1 MADERLLD
9 FPAKTTPVPADI
21 IYVGDSAD
29 SFEEVKSTIEE
40 IISAYPALISIA
52 ELVTVANQMIY
63 TTGAN
68 TYATT
73 SLTVFARSL
82 LDDASASA
90 ARTTLGLEI
99 GVNVQAYSLA
109 LSNIAG
115 LTTVANNLIYTTAS
129 DTYAVIAPV
138 NSALLISSVA
148 GVPSWA
154 NTGIPA
160 FTMGGAIN
168 MNSNS
173 ITNVPAPSAGGDA
186 TNKTYVD
193 NIVQNVHPACLAAS
207 TANLTAT
214 YANGASGVGATLTNA
229 GAFAVF
235 SIDGVSPSV
244 GQRVLIKNQSSQLEN
259 GVYTVTVVGD
269 AVSVNWVLT
278 RATDYN
284 EAADMQAGDKFAV
297 VSGTTQGATE
307 WMMTQTAAI
316 TVGTTAITFAEMG
329 QVTAAVTSV
338 VTQVFTA
345 NGTYTPTSGMVNCV
359 VEIVGG
365 GGGGGG
371 SAAAAGEAGAGGGG
385 GAAGYCRKFYTA
397 SQIGANAAV
406 VIGAGGAG
414 GAAGNNNGS
423 NGNASTFTPSGGG
436 VTLTANAGSLGNGHP
451 GTTTTLQA
459 IGGSAGT
466 GSNGDVNIQ
475 GGFGSFGLVIDGAS
489 GIVVPSSGGSTP
501 LGPTTAARGSVNG
514 AEGAHGYGSGGMGGC
529 AEDGNSA
536 GSDGAGGICIVT
548 EYVSTSA

>member
-52 ELVTVANQMIY
+52 ELTTVANQMIY

-109 LSNIAG
+109 LANIAA
-115 LTTVANNLIYTTAS
+115 LTTVANNLIYTTAA

-168 MNSNS
+168 MNSNL
-173 ITNVPAPSAGGDA
+173 ITNGATPVSSGDL
-186 TNKTYVD
+186 TTKQYVD
-193 NIVQNVHPACLAAS
+193 NLVQNVHPACDLAS
-207 TANLTAT
+207 TVNIAAT
-214 YANGASGVGATLTNA
+214 YDNGASGVGSTLTTGSATLNL
-229 GAFAVF
+229 
-235 SIDGVSPSV
+235 DGVAV
-244 GQRVLIKNQSSQLEN
+244 VNTDRVLIKNQSSQLEN
-259 GVYTVTVVGD
+259 GIYDVSGVGVD
-269 AVSVNWVLT
+269 VILT
-278 RATDYN
+278 RSTDYDQ
-284 EAADMQAGDKFAV
+284 AADMQAGDKFAV
-297 VSGTTQGATE
+297 VGGNTQSATE

-329 QVTAAVTSV
+329 QVTQALTAVAQ
-338 VTQVFTA
+338 QVLTVGSGTFTPA
-345 NGTYTPTSGMVNCV
+345 TNALFFMV
-359 VEIVGG
+359 EGW
-365 GGGGGG
+365 
-371 SAAAAGEAGAGGGG
+371 GAGGGSG
-385 GAAGYCRKFYTA
+385 GVAGTAAETGC
-397 SQIGANAAV
+397 S
-406 VIGAGGAG
+406 GAGGGAG
-414 GAAGNNNGS
+414 YFRKLFTAAEMGADAAYTVGAGGTAGAAGNNNGGA
-423 NGNASTFTPSGGG
+423 GNATTFNPAGTGA
-436 VTLTANAGSLGNGHP
+436 TLTANGGGAGLGTPSTAGN
-451 GTTTTLQA
+451 LQA
-459 IGGSAGT
+459 ASGAGGTA
-466 GSNGDVNIQ
+466 SNGDVNINGGTANQ
-475 GGFGSFGLVIDGAS
+475 GIVIGGVTAGGSIPALGGMAFGTPPVGNPGNQVGTPGLTPGGGAS
-489 GIVVPSSGGSTP
+489 SSQIS
-501 LGPTTAARGSVNG
+501 
-514 AEGAHGYGSGGMGGC
+514 
-529 AEDGNSA
+529 
-536 GSDGAGGICIVT
+536 GAGNIAGAAGGDGLIVVT
-548 EYVSTSA
+548 EYISTSA